1 MSDADEE
8 GAGGFARGSACATM
22 PDPLAMLVEEHGK
35 VGVVLDGLE
44 AMSQAAEVG
53 AFSDAGRIRDI
64 LWFLREFT
72 DGRHHAKEEELL
84 FPVMEMR
91 GLSRESGPTR
101 TMRLEHVQGRKLV
114 TLIAALIEG
123 DGTGRD
129 PDWKEIAWASL
140 AYVRLLRAHI
150 QKENHC
156 IFSIADG
163 ILGPTEKDALGAA
176 FLRIDR
182 DWAEKHGPEG
192 AHRVESVLRACHLYL
207 DTLWSRPG

>member
-1 MSDADEE
+1 MSDTNKQD
-8 GAGGFARGSACATM
+8 AGKPAHERASALM
-22 PDPLAMLVEEHGK
+22 PDPVEMLVEEHDK
-35 VGVVLDGLE
+35 VDVVLDGLE
-44 AMSQAAEVG
+44 AMAQAAEVG
-53 AFSDAGRIRDI
+53 AFSDAGMIRDI

-84 FPVMEMR
+84 FPVLEMR
-91 GLSRESGPTR
+91 GLPREGGPTQ

-123 DGTGRD
+123 DGTGRG
-129 PDWKEIAWASL
+129 PDWKEIALASL

-156 IFSIADG
+156 IFGIADE

-176 FLRIDR
+176 FLRVDR

-192 AHRVESVLRACHLYL
+192 ERRVERLLSACHLYL
-207 DTLWSRPG
+207 DTLWSRSG

>member
-1 MSDADEE
+1 MSDTEKDDT
-8 GAGGFARGSACATM
+8 GGIARGSASATM

-35 VGVVLDGLE
+35 VGVLLDGLV
-44 AMSQAAEVG
+44 AMAQAAEVG
-53 AFSDAGRIRDI
+53 AFSDSGKIRDI
-64 LWFLREFT
+64 LWFLREYT

-84 FPVMEMR
+84 FPVLEMR
-91 GLSRESGPTR
+91 GLPREAGPTQA
-101 TMRLEHVQGRKLV
+101 MRLEHVQGRKLV
-114 TLIAALIEG
+114 ALIEALIGG
-123 DGTGRD
+123 DGSERG

-156 IFSIADG
+156 IFGIAEE
-163 ILGPTEKDALGAA
+163 ILGPTEKDSLGAA

-182 DWAEKHGPEG
+182 EWAEMHGPAG